1 MTDKF
6 LVSVGDVRGYDSNQ
20 NLLFIGKT
28 LIDSSFEQTLGSTPI
43 RGGKGNSLLN
53 VFYHTG
59 EVKLTIT
66 DAQWNLAFIAANSG
80 QTISTTG
87 NVYAEETVLLGA
99 AGTGTTVGQ
108 PIAVSGATIYGW
120 LTLATGVTERV
131 TIVSKTW
138 ATSGGVSGTYACIR
152 YYKYNAAV
160 SKVTIPA
167 NVVPSQMRIEIDTQL
182 ASNSTSTTNIIGR
195 VQILVPAA
203 QATGAFTIS
212 TKADGVSTSALNLM
226 ALRTEVAPTT
236 TSATACLS
244 TPYYATITEIVDSA
258 LWYDDVIALAIEGG
272 DFALATTTGT
282 KQLTV
287 WAVPSTLG
295 KGPFQAPLA
304 LLDFLSDTTAAATV
318 GANTGLV
325 TGIAAGTALISCTI
339 TGKADI
345 GASATCTT
353 P

>member
-1 MTDKF
+1 
-6 LVSVGDVRGYDSNQ
+6 
-20 NLLFIGKT
+20 
-28 LIDSSFEQTLGSTPI
+28 
-43 RGGKGNSLLN
+43 
-53 VFYHTG
+53 
-59 EVKLTIT
+59 
-66 DAQWNLAFIAANSG
+66 
-80 QTISTTG
+80 
-87 NVYAEETVLLGA
+87 
-99 AGTGTTVGQ
+99 
-108 PIAVSGATIYGW
+108 
-120 LTLATGVTERV
+120 
-131 TIVSKTW
+131 
-138 ATSGGVSGTYACIR
+138 
-152 YYKYNAAV
+152 
-160 SKVTIPA
+160 
-167 NVVPSQMRIEIDTQL
+167 
-182 ASNSTSTTNIIGR
+182 
-195 VQILVPAA
+195 LVPAA

-226 ALRTEVAPTT
+226 ALRTEVAATT
-236 TSATACLS
+236 TSATSCLS

-325 TGIAAGTALISCTI
+325 TGVAAGTALITCTI